1 MLFTKPT
8 NLKYTDLC
16 IYVDSLIQKDE
27 PTEQELNLA
36 FEYIYHIG
44 FMLAHKHKYFNKN
57 FYYEEF
63 AIYLATEVMY
73 RLFFNPRLKELDENG
88 EPVLTKIKSVLNYM
102 KAVIYGRK
110 IDFEQQTYSQKISKL
125 ESAENF
131 SYTYNDDLYR
141 SLKETDIKLYFNS
154 ISKTIKHIVFD
165 NNFYKNDKLLM
176 KNIYISCLLTV
187 LNSFTFSEDD
197 IEKLNTTYSSIDSKY
212 RLLSRLYS
220 KNREESLILY
230 HLDDKYKDYI
240 KVLSNKI
247 YKCIKEDLSELSSQS
262 FALSDDAITNILYLE
277 INGEEYNNQ

>member
-1 MLFTKPT
+1 MLFTKP
-8 NLKYTDLC
+8 NNMKYTDMC
-16 IYVDSLIQKDE
+16 IYVDEIVQKE
-27 PTEQELNLA
+27 NPTEQELNLV

-44 FMLAHKHKYFNKN
+44 FMLAHKHKYFNKSY
-57 FYYEEF
+57 YYEEF

-73 RLFFNPRLKELDENG
+73 RLFFNPRLKEVDENG

-110 IDFEQQTYSQKISKL
+110 IEFEQQIYSQKISKS

-131 SYTYNDDLYR
+131 SYTYNDDLYK

-154 ISKTIKHIVFD
+154 ISKTIKHIVYN

-187 LNSFTFSEDD
+187 LNGFTFSETDLY
-197 IEKLNTTYSSIDSKY
+197 KLQNTYSSIDSKY
-212 RLLSRLYS
+212 RLLGRLYL

-230 HLDDKYKDYI
+230 HLDEAYKDYI

-247 YKCIKEDLSELSSQS
+247 YKQIKEDLAEISSQS
-262 FALSDDAITNILYLE
+262 FALSDDAITNILFLE
-277 INGEEYNNQ
+277 INGEEYNS

>member
-1 MLFTKPT
+1 MLFTKPA
-8 NLKYTDLC
+8 NLKYTDMA
-16 IYVDSLIQKDE
+16 IFVDSIIQKE
-27 PTEQELNLA
+27 NPTEQELSLA

-44 FMLAHKHKYFNKN
+44 FMLAHKHKYFNKS

-73 RLFFNPRLKELDENG
+73 RLFFNPRLNEVDENG

-110 IDFEQQTYSQKISKL
+110 IDFEQQAYSQKISKS
-125 ESAENF
+125 ESAENY

-141 SLKETDIKLYFNS
+141 TLKETDIKLYFNS
-154 ISKTIKHIVFD
+154 ISKTIKHIVYN

-187 LNSFTFSEDD
+187 LNSFTFSEQDRK
-197 IEKLNTTYSSIDSKY
+197 KLNNTYSSVDSKY
-212 RLLSRLYS
+212 RLLGRLYS

-230 HLDDKYKDYI
+230 HLDDKYRDYI
-240 KVLSNKI
+240 RVLSNKI
-247 YKCIKEDLSELSSQS
+247 YKQLKEDLEELSSQS
-262 FALSDDAITNILYLE
+262 FALSDEAITNILFLE
-277 INGEEYNNQ
+277 VNGEEYNS